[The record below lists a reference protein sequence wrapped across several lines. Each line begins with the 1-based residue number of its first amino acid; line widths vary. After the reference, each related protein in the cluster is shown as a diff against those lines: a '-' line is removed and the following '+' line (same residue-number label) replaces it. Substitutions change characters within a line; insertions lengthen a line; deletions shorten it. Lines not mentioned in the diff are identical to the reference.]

1 VKCQFHISQWDNEFY
16 PNLTK
21 ILNKEQLLNREILD
35 GDFTVVTLNV
45 PLKWNEIYFHTSSIV
60 RCKVYAHSPNFVH
73 IWQIN
78 YLTENLCI
86 CHVKNRVNWKL
97 FSYLQQIP
105 PNLRKDLK
113 FCCCLGREA
122 LCIFRVQ
129 LKVKNWKYCIIQSIW
144 HSQELNIGFCVL
156 YNVVNSKCG

>member
-1 VKCQFHISQWDNEFY
+1 MKYQFHISQWDNEFD
-16 PNLTK
+16 PNLMK
-21 ILNKEQLLNREILD
+21 ILNEEQLLNWEILD

-45 PLKWNEIYFHTSSIV
+45 PLTWTEIYFRMSSLV
-60 RCKVYAHSPNFVH
+60 RCKVYDHSPNFVH

-86 CHVKNRVNWKL
+86 LHIRNSVNWKL

-113 FCCCLGREA
+113 CCCCLDREA

-129 LKVKNWKYCIIQSIW
+129 LAAC
-144 HSQELNIGFCVL
+144 
-156 YNVVNSKCG
+156 

>member
-1 VKCQFHISQWDNEFY
+1 VRCQFHISQWDNEFD
-16 PNLTK
+16 PNLMK
-21 ILNKEQLLNREILD
+21 ILNKEQLLNWEILD

-45 PLKWNEIYFHTSSIV
+45 PLTWTAIYCHTSSTV
-60 RCKVYAHSPNFVH
+60 RSKVYVYSLNFVH
-73 IWQIN
+73 NWQIN

-86 CHVKNRVNWKL
+86 LHIKNSVKWKL

-113 FCCCLGREA
+113 FCCCLDREA

-129 LKVKNWKYCIIQSIW
+129 LTAC
-144 HSQELNIGFCVL
+144 
-156 YNVVNSKCG
+156 